1 MMGIE
6 SFKIEK
12 VAKSRISDIDFKNI
26 VFGRVYSDHM
36 FIADYTE
43 GQWNNPRIKAYENI
57 SLSPANTTLHYGQSV
72 FEGMKAYKMKD
83 GSVGIFRP
91 HRNFERINISA
102 ERMCIPGLSEDLFM
116 NGLVELLKLDRAW
129 VPNIPGTS
137 LYIRPF
143 IFATDEFIGIR
154 PSDNFK
160 FIIFTCPV
168 GPYYSGAVKVKIET
182 KFSRAIE
189 GGTGYAKAAG
199 NYGGSIYPAK
209 LAQEK
214 GINQLIW
221 TDAKTHQYIEES
233 GTMNV
238 AFIIGNK
245 FLTPPTGETILKGI
259 TRDSVVTLAGDM
271 GLEVE
276 ERPVSVK
283 EIVSALKDGTLKE
296 AFGMGTAATIAPI
309 SMIRHDDVDYQLPDH
324 TKWEHSPK
332 ILERLDA
339 IKYGEAED
347 KYNWMY
353 KI

>member
-1 MMGIE
+1 MMGIDNI
-6 SFKIEK
+6 KIDKIAE
-12 VAKSRISDIDFKNI
+12 SRISEIDFKNI
-26 VFGRVYSDHM
+26 VFGRAYSDHM

-43 GQWNNPRIKAYENI
+43 NQWNNPRIKTYENI

-83 GSVGIFRP
+83 GSIGIFRP
-91 HRNFERINISA
+91 YKNFERINISA
-102 ERMCIPGLSEDLFM
+102 KRMCIPTLSEDLFM
-116 NGLVELLKLDRAW
+116 KGLVELLKLDRAW
-129 VPNIPGTS
+129 VPSDHGTS

-168 GPYYSGAVKVKIET
+168 GLYYSGAVKVKIET
-182 KFSRAIE
+182 KYSRAIE
-189 GGTGYAKAAG
+189 GGTGFAKAAG

-209 LAQEK
+209 LAQET

-245 FLTPPTGETILKGI
+245 FLTPATGETILKGI

-271 GLEVE
+271 GLDVE
-276 ERPVSVK
+276 ERPISVK

-309 SMIRHDDVDYQLPDH
+309 SMIRHDDVDYHLPDH